1 MTEPTRSLEIERK
14 YDVDDDTA
22 LPDWSGLPGVVAVAE
37 AEFRRLDAAY
47 WDTAKLDLA
56 QAGMALRRRTGGP
69 DAGWHLKGALVD
81 GGRTELHWPLGEG
94 PAAPPH
100 VLETLAPWTTQP
112 LLPLARIENERTAYA
127 LRGVDGRAIA
137 EFVDDH
143 VHATDLRSGDVRTW
157 REWEI
162 ELGVAAPADVEG
174 FFAEVER
181 AVHAAGARDAAS
193 ASKLARALGH

>member
-1 MTEPTRSLEIERK
+1 MTEPTSSLEVERK
-14 YDVDDDTA
+14 YDVDDDTP
-22 LPDWSGLPGVVAVAE
+22 LPDWSALPGVVAVAE
-37 AEFRRLDAAY
+37 AEFRPLDAAY
-47 WDTAKLDLA
+47 WDTARLDLA

-81 GGRTELHWPLGEG
+81 GGRTELHWPLGETADV
-94 PAAPPH
+94 PAH
-100 VLETLAPWTTQP
+100 VLETLAQWTTQP

-127 LRGVDGRAIA
+127 LRDVDGRTVA

-143 VHATDLRSGDVRTW
+143 VHATDLRTGTVRTW

-162 ELGVAAPADVEG
+162 ELSAAAPVDVEG

-181 AVHAAGARDAAS
+181 AVRAAGARDAAS